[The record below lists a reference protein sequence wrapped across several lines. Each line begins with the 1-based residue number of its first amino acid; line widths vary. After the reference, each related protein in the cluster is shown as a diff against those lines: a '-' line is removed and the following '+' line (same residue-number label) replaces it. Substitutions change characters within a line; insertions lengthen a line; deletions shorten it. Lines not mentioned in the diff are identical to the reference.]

1 MTMLSPHKSF
11 DSPLYFDLVIP
22 ALPAM
27 NHKQVLRL
35 AALEVSKLIGISE
48 RILAERLHDREK
60 EHPAAIGDGAAVMHL
75 QLSGLQNALSVFIR
89 LRQPVAMNAPDKA
102 DVDLVCLLLTPER
115 EGSAYLRTLA
125 RASRLLRNEPVC
137 IKLRN
142 AADEK
147 AIRLILE
154 QSSQALMAA

>member
-1 MTMLSPHKSF
+1 MLSSHKSF
-11 DSPLYFDLVIP
+11 DASLTFDLVIP

-35 AALEVSKLIGISE
+35 AALEVSKIIGISD
-48 RILAERLHDREK
+48 RILTERLQDREK
-60 EHPAAIGDGAAVMHL
+60 EYPAAIGDGAAIMHL
-75 QLSGLQNALSVFIR
+75 QMSGLKNTLSVFIR
-89 LRQPVAMNAPDKA
+89 LRQPVAMNAPDKT

-115 EGSAYLRTLA
+115 EGSAYLRSLA
-125 RASRLLRNEPVC
+125 RASRMLRNAPVC
-137 IKLRN
+137 LKLRN

-154 QSSQALMAA
+154 QSSSALMAA